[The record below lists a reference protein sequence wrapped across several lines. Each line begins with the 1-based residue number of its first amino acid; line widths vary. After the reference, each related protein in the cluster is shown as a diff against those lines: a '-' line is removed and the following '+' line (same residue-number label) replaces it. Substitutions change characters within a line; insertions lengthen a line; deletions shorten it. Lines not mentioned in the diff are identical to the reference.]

1 MKHTIDGKS
10 TSEITA
16 LVDEHI
22 VGRKARRNR
31 EIIKDRFI
39 EGLTFEELAEKH
51 DLSVTMVK
59 KIVYHGLDIL
69 SDFIG

>member
-10 TSEITA
+10 ASEITA

-22 VGRKARRNR
+22 VGRKAKRNR
-31 EIIKDRFI
+31 EILKDRFI

-59 KIVYHGLDIL
+59 KIVYQCVDVLA
-69 SDFIG
+69 DFIR